1 MEAEMKGLMKL
12 KCLNNLPPKNSIM
25 NKLSLILLLTIAL
38 QAFSQESDAKISKE
52 NKKRIIA
59 ELKAY
64 MKNPQLYVEE
74 QELQKNKIKSSNEE
88 VELLKKQ
95 QSEHASLL
103 VHLSDSIAALN
114 NEKKQ
119 ILESM
124 QGNKVDSSQVSEVSE
139 ATGEDVAETIKETL
153 PTKKIEPIKIE
164 KPSAQVFEPIKIEK
178 TTANAEAVKTPASP
192 AKPVEPAKAAAPIAK
207 APEPA
212 KPVVKAAEPNK
223 IVVPTGRPGEPAKA
237 AAPNAKPSEP
247 NKIVVPTGRPEET
260 AKAASP
266 APTKAAAPASTG
278 SKTYKIQLGTF
289 TSFNPSAFSGDKTL
303 MAEKVEGSGAN
314 KLMIGNFTSEEE
326 ARKVAADFKK
336 LGITGAFIVNYSN
349 GVRVK

>member
-1 MEAEMKGLMKL
+1 
-12 KCLNNLPPKNSIM
+12 M

-124 QGNKVDSSQVSEVSE
+124 QGIKLIQVRF
-139 ATGEDVAETIKETL
+139 
-153 PTKKIEPIKIE
+153 
-164 KPSAQVFEPIKIEK
+164 QQFQ
-178 TTANAEAVKTPASP
+178 
-192 AKPVEPAKAAAPIAK
+192 
-207 APEPA
+207 
-212 KPVVKAAEPNK
+212 
-223 IVVPTGRPGEPAKA
+223 R
-237 AAPNAKPSEP
+237 
-247 NKIVVPTGRPEET
+247 
-260 AKAASP
+260 
-266 APTKAAAPASTG
+266 
-278 SKTYKIQLGTF
+278 QL
-289 TSFNPSAFSGDKTL
+289 
-303 MAEKVEGSGAN
+303 E
-314 KLMIGNFTSEEE
+314 
-326 ARKVAADFKK
+326 KK
-336 LGITGAFIVNYSN
+336 LLKRS
-349 GVRVK
+349 RRLCPQKK

>member
-1 MEAEMKGLMKL
+1 M
-12 KCLNNLPPKNSIM
+12 
-25 NKLSLILLLTIAL
+25 
-38 QAFSQESDAKISKE
+38 
-52 NKKRIIA
+52 
-59 ELKAY
+59 
-64 MKNPQLYVEE
+64 
-74 QELQKNKIKSSNEE
+74 
-88 VELLKKQ
+88 
-95 QSEHASLL
+95 
-103 VHLSDSIAALN
+103 
-114 NEKKQ
+114 
-119 ILESM
+119 
-124 QGNKVDSSQVSEVSE
+124 
-139 ATGEDVAETIKETL
+139 

-237 AAPNAKPSEP
+237 AAPAAKPAEP

-260 AKAASP
+260 AKVANTAPKAAEPAKAASSSN
-266 APTKAAAPASTG
+266 AG
-278 SKTYKIQLGTF
+278 KTYKIQLGTF

-303 MAEKVEGSGAN
+303 MAEKAEGNGAN

-336 LGITGAFIVNYSN
+336 TRHYRRFHRQLFEWCSRKISESKHSLYIYFIPI
-349 GVRVK
+349 